1 MNKFKP
7 QSKNQTVLFRN
18 GKKLYDDRAV
28 LHKVAELVRERK
40 TDLAKL
46 ITLEMGKNTITSRM
60 GVNLS
65 DILDYA
71 DNGAAFLAD
80 KTPESGEAFIRNTP

>member
-18 GKKLYDDRAV
+18 GKNFMMIEQSC
-28 LHKVAELVRERK
+28 LHKVATMRERK

-46 ITLEMGKNTITSRM
+46 ITLEMGKILSQAEWE
-60 GVNLS
+60 VNLS

-71 DNGAAFLAD
+71 DNGAAFLPI
-80 KTPESGEAFIRNTP
+80 KP